1 MDKTA
6 LEEYDALVMEQLDIS
21 KRITKIKRKL
31 RELAGTVV
39 ADSVEGTRED
49 GTYGPIKIKGL
60 PLPAYDQEARRLRKQ
75 ETRYKILQ
83 LEISA
88 QTEAIE
94 EFIETVESPQIRTI
108 LRMRYIDRAPWEKI
122 SRRFGKSRD
131 WARLTV
137 DNFLNKPA

>member
-6 LEEYDALVMEQLDIS
+6 LEEYDALVMEQADLS
-21 KRITKIKRKL
+21 KRIAKIKRKL

-60 PLPAYDQEARRLRKQ
+60 PLPEYEKEVSRLKRM
-75 ETRYKILQ
+75 EERYKFLQ
-83 LEISA
+83 IEISSR
-88 QTEAIE
+88 TEAVE

-122 SRRFGKSRD
+122 SRRFGRSRD
-131 WARLTV
+131 WARKSV
-137 DNFLNKPA
+137 DNFWRDCP

>member
-6 LEEYDALVMEQLDIS
+6 LEEYDALVMEQADLS
-21 KRITKIKRKL
+21 KRITKIKHKL

-122 SRRFGKSRD
+122 SRRFGKSRT
-131 WARLTV
+131 WSQMQV
-137 DNFLNKPA
+137 DRFFEKGA